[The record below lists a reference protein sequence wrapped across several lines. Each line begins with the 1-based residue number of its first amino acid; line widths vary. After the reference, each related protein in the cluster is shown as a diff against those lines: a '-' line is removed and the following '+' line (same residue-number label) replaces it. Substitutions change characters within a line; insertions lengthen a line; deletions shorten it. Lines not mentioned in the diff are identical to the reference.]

1 MLGAPE
7 ASSSPAPK
15 VGAAAKS
22 DEAGRK
28 KPKKKTREGNS
39 RPDQAKSTELKTGER
54 DAVTIPR
61 IGHPSLQTARRP
73 PNGPKL
79 QGWSGAMQRP
89 AFPDR
94 RRRREEVPL
103 PNDFGHTMKVGE
115 RFAFDVTFGGN
126 PAGQVEAKVAAIE
139 SDHRGADPDGAD
151 LVRIE
156 GKVLS
161 TGVVSMLSTVRA
173 DVATWIDRRTGVSVH
188 NEMLIRRSGLGAA
201 YKKRVTKTEYEGRG
215 RVRITDDVDGKV
227 RKFVRTL
234 PADTLDDLAVMAWVR
249 SLDLAE
255 GERARSHVLDGRV
268 LMRMEVVGRGKAS
281 LDPMPGI
288 VTALGVTPD
297 QIRLLEGTL
306 TRVDNFDVPLP
317 GKRVYNFRAWLSADD
332 RRLVLRL
339 ESDMWLGV
347 IRLGLAA
354 YDPPLQP

>member
-1 MLGAPE
+1 MLGAPD
-7 ASSSPAPK
+7 ASSSPAPQ
-15 VGAAAKS
+15 VGSAAKS
-22 DEAGRK
+22 DATSET
-28 KPKKKTREGNS
+28 KPKKRTRDEDS
-39 RPDQAKSTELKTGER
+39 RPDQAHSSELRTGER
-54 DAVTIPR
+54 DAVSIPR
-61 IGHPSLQTARRP
+61 IGHPGLQTTHRP
-73 PNGPKL
+73 PNGPTL
-79 QGWSGAMQRP
+79 QGWAGAMQQP

-139 SDHRGADPDGAD
+139 TDNRGPDPAGAD

-188 NEMLIRRSGLGAA
+188 NEMVIRRSGLGAA
-201 YKKRVTKTEYEGRG
+201 YKTRVTKTEYEGRG
-215 RVRITDDVDGKV
+215 RVRISDDVDGKV

-268 LMRMEVVGRGKAS
+268 LMRMEVVGRGNS
-281 LDPMPGI
+281 TLDPMPGI
-288 VTALGVTPD
+288 VTALGVAPD

-354 YDPPLQP
+354 YDPPAAP

>member
-1 MLGAPE
+1 
-7 ASSSPAPK
+7 
-15 VGAAAKS
+15 
-22 DEAGRK
+22 
-28 KPKKKTREGNS
+28 
-39 RPDQAKSTELKTGER
+39 
-54 DAVTIPR
+54 
-61 IGHPSLQTARRP
+61 
-73 PNGPKL
+73 
-79 QGWSGAMQRP
+79 MQRP

-103 PNDFGHTMKVGE
+103 PNDFGHTMKPGE

-126 PAGQVEAKVAAIE
+126 PAGQVEAKVAAVE
-139 SDHRGADPDGAD
+139 SDPRGADPNGAD
-151 LVRIE
+151 LIRIE

-173 DVATWIDRRTGVSVH
+173 DVATWIDRRTGVSVK

-201 YKKRVTKTEYEGRG
+201 YKKRVTHTAYEGRG

-255 GERARSHVLDGRV
+255 GERARAHVLDGRV
-268 LMRMEVVGRGKAS
+268 LMRMEVVGRGKS
-281 LDPMPGI
+281 KLDPMPGI
-288 VTALGVTPD
+288 VTALGVAPD

-354 YDPPLQP
+354 YDPPHER